1 MLTDEKNQT
10 SSTFAELYEK
20 TTLKSIKEG
29 QIVKGKVISV
39 SGREA
44 IIDIGYKSEGILQL
58 DEFDDPEKI
67 KVGEEIEVLF
77 ESLEDESGMVVLSKR
92 KAERQKCW
100 DDLLANAHEGSV
112 VQGRIFKKV
121 RGGFMVDIGMEA
133 FLPASLVDLKPVK
146 NLDQF
151 LGQAFQ
157 FVVVKINHKRK
168 NIVVSRKDYLEREKE
183 ANRSKMVK
191 QLAVNQVVKG
201 RVKNITDFGAFIDL
215 GGIDGLLHITDLSWG
230 RVSHPSEVL
239 NLGDELDV
247 MIIAID
253 KESEKVSLGL
263 KQITKSPWEQVEQK
277 YTVGSKV
284 IGKVTNIVAY
294 GAFIELEP
302 GIEGLI
308 HISELSWTKRI
319 THPSEILS
327 VGSEIESVIL
337 NIDKDSRKISLGLKQ
352 MSASPWDNLEE
363 RYHVSDVIEGKIRNI
378 TDYGIFVE
386 LEPGIDGLIHVSDI
400 SWLKKV
406 AHPTEVVKKGATV
419 KAKVL
424 SLDRANRKI
433 SLGMKQLTEDPWQ
446 KLTQNFLTG
455 TTVKGKI
462 TKTVNFGVFVEFDN
476 GLEGLVHISEIP
488 HEQSEHLESS
498 FPVGDQLQVN
508 ILNIDH
514 ENRKIALSLKEAR

>member
-1 MLTDEKNQT
+1 MLTEEQKPT
-10 SSTFAELYEK
+10 ATTFAQLYEK

-58 DEFDDPEKI
+58 DEFDDPQKI

-77 ESLEDESGMVVLSKR
+77 ESLEDESGMAVLSKR
-92 KAERQKCW
+92 KAEKQKCW
-100 DDLLANAHEGSV
+100 DDLVANAKEGSV
-112 VQGRIFKKV
+112 VEGKIFKKV

-151 LGQAFQ
+151 LGQSFQ
-157 FVVVKINHKRK
+157 FVIVKINHKRK

-230 RVSHPSEVL
+230 RVSHPSEIL

-253 KESEKVSLGL
+253 KDSEKVSLGL
-263 KQITKSPWEQVEQK
+263 KQITKSPWEHVEQK
-277 YTVGSKV
+277 YSTGAKV
-284 IGKVTNIVAY
+284 TGKVTNIVAY
-294 GAFIELEP
+294 GAFVELEP

-327 VGSEIESVIL
+327 VGSEVEAVIL

-363 RYHVSDVIEGKIRNI
+363 RYHVGDVIEGKIRNI
-378 TDYGIFVE
+378 TDYGIFIE

-406 AHPTEVVKKGATV
+406 SHPSEAVKKGLSI

-446 KLTQNFLTG
+446 QLTQNFPIG
-455 TTVKGKI
+455 VTVKGKI
-462 TKTVNFGVFVEFDN
+462 TKTVNFGVFVGLDN

-488 HEQSEHLESS
+488 HEQSENIESS
-498 FPVGDQLQVN
+498 FPIGDQIQVN
-508 ILNIDH
+508 VLNVDH
-514 ENRKIALSLKEAR
+514 ENRKIALSLKGTR